1 MCILTF
7 KCQIGYYHLSDI
19 EPRVLDDTDFESYK
33 GVFSG
38 AWSRILH
45 AVGNAERYGLGVLI
59 GEQHLAILQR
69 QGTFISHLIQ
79 DLHAAPGAQNKDAHS
94 GTGTGEIHMWTK
106 TNMARTVMALQVLTT
121 HFANRPNVV
130 GIELIN
136 EPANNNQVQGW
147 YESTLAT
154 LRKISPDIPL
164 YIR

>member
-1 MCILTF
+1 M
-7 KCQIGYYHLSDI
+7 
-19 EPRVLDDTDFESYK
+19 LDDTDFERHK
-33 GVFSG
+33 DVFSG

-59 GEQHLAILQR
+59 GKQHLEAFRRL
-69 QGTFISHLIQ
+69 GSFTCHLIL

-94 GTGTGEIHMWTK
+94 GTGTGEIHMWTR

-121 HFANRPNVV
+121 QFANRPNVV

-147 YESTLAT
+147 YESTLAA